1 MGQKSCLYSS
11 KLHSQFVAVHCWE
24 AKNTQIVAL
33 WTQHLRKSGTP
44 PSDVWIQHEEWCY
57 SSPLNYNWAKDYQV
71 RKK

>member
-44 PSDVWIQHEEWCY
+44 PSDVWIQHEGMVLQFPFE
-57 SSPLNYNWAKDYQV
+57 L
-71 RKK
+71 